1 MRKRRCEGER
11 QEVNGM
17 KKIEAIVRPEKVDDV
32 KSALERAG
40 FVSMNV
46 SEIRGRGRQKGLKLV
61 WRGSEYLVDMVPKVK
76 IEMVVRDDDV
86 EKVVPIIKE
95 NAYTGNIGDGKI
107 FIMPV
112 EEAIRIRTGERG
124 EEAV

>member
-1 MRKRRCEGER
+1 
-11 QEVNGM
+11 M

-46 SEIRGRGRQKGLKLV
+46 TEIRGRGRQRGLKLM

-76 IEMVVRDDDV
+76 IEMVVRDGDV
-86 EKVVPIIKE
+86 EKVAAIIKE
-95 NAYTGNIGDGKI
+95 NAYAGNIGDGKI
-107 FIMPV
+107 FVGPV
-112 EEAIRIRTGERG
+112 TEAIRIGTGE
-124 EEAV
+124 